1 MLSNLILNLSK
12 IKTGSIYKK
21 SSVSIYNFNKVFI
34 TIIKILY
41 KQGFIKSFLI
51 FDSKTDSCKTYVNIL
66 INNSSITNKNLLCS
80 LKWISKPSLSIEL
93 GYKDLCRLKRKNIFY
108 LFFTSKGFLDLDSC
122 LKNKVGGKLLF
133 II

>member
-12 IKTGSIYKK
+12 IKTGSIYNK

-66 INNSSITNKNLLCS
+66 IN
-80 LKWISKPSLSIEL
+80 E
-93 GYKDLCRLKRKNIFY
+93 Y
-108 LFFTSKGFLDLDSC
+108 LQL
-122 LKNKVGGKLLF
+122 
-133 II
+133 